1 MLGHAPHP
9 RPVINRRT
17 EMPSLQYIN
26 SKLSDAIYTL
36 TIHEG
41 DARKRIAAVLPKLKI
56 LNPNTFPSNLVKDYK
71 WVMETI
77 ERGRSKALR
86 NMPDYTLP
94 HIKNSTASKVI
105 AKIVKI
111 QDEIQVLLDKELDL

>member
-1 MLGHAPHP
+1 
-9 RPVINRRT
+9 
-17 EMPSLQYIN
+17 MPSLQYIN

-56 LNPNTFPSNLVKDYK
+56 LNPNTFPSKLVKDYK

>member
-1 MLGHAPHP
+1 
-9 RPVINRRT
+9 
-17 EMPSLQYIN
+17 MPSLQYIS

-41 DARKRIAAVLPKLKI
+41 DARKRIAAVLPNLKK
-56 LNPNTFPSNLVKDYK
+56 LNPNTFPSNLVKEYK

-77 ERGRSKALR
+77 ERGRSKGVHE
-86 NMPDYTLP
+86 MPDYNLP

-105 AKIVKI
+105 KKIKKI
-111 QDEIQVLLDKELDL
+111 QDEIQVLLDEELKNV

>member
-1 MLGHAPHP
+1 
-9 RPVINRRT
+9 
-17 EMPSLQYIN
+17 MPPLQYIN
-26 SKLSDAIYTL
+26 SKLSDAIYII

-41 DARKRIAAVLPKLKI
+41 DARKRLAAILPKLKV
-56 LNPNTFPSNLVKDYK
+56 LNPKTFPSNLVKDYS

-77 ERGRSKALR
+77 ERGRSKVLR
-86 NMPDYTLP
+86 DMPDCNLP

-111 QDEIQVLLDKELDL
+111 QDEIQVLWDKELNL

>member
-1 MLGHAPHP
+1 
-9 RPVINRRT
+9 
-17 EMPSLQYIN
+17 MPSLQYIN

-41 DARKRIAAVLPKLKI
+41 DARKRIAAVLSKLII

-77 ERGRSKALR
+77 ERGRSKALC

>member
-1 MLGHAPHP
+1 
-9 RPVINRRT
+9 
-17 EMPSLQYIN
+17 MPSLQYIN

-41 DARKRIAAVLPKLKI
+41 DAKKRVAAVLPKLKV
-56 LNPNTFPSNLVKDYK
+56 LNPKTFPSNLVEDYS

-77 ERGRSKALR
+77 ERGRSKGLH

-94 HIKNSTASKVI
+94 HIRNSTASKII
-105 AKIVKI
+105 ARIVKI
-111 QDEIQVLLDKELDL
+111 QNEIQVLLDKELNL